1 VTTTQTYTEQTTTVA
16 GLELRTL
23 VGGAGPDLLWLHH
36 STGSLGWLPFH
47 ESLAQHFRV
56 WVPDLPG
63 YGRSQRPDW
72 ARHPRDIALLLNRA
86 TAKLGLSSPLLV
98 GHGFGGWLAAEL
110 ATMNP
115 TAFSAL
121 VLVGA
126 AGIKPREGEI
136 MDQIMWD
143 YDDYVKQGFRE
154 ESAYTAMFGERV
166 DKEIWQ
172 LWDLSREMTA
182 RLTWSPWMFNRQ
194 LPPLLPETE
203 TRTLLVWGAAD
214 RVVPPAVGE
223 QYAAG
228 LPNATLEVLPNVG
241 HLVELEQPQIL
252 AARIVAF
259 ANES

>member
-1 VTTTQTYTEQTTTVA
+1 MTTTPTYTEQTTTVA
-16 GLELRTL
+16 GLALRTL

-36 STGSLGWLPFH
+36 STGSLGWLPLH
-47 ESLAQHFRV
+47 ESLAEHFRV

-72 ARHPRDIALLLNRA
+72 ARHPRDVALLLNRA
-86 TAKLGLSSPLLV
+86 AAKLGLSSPVLV
-98 GHGFGGWLAAEL
+98 GHGFGGWVAAEL

-143 YDDYVKQGFRE
+143 YDDYVKQGFCE

-166 DKEIWQ
+166 DKDIWR
-172 LWDLSREMTA
+172 LWDLSREMTV

-214 RVVPPAVGE
+214 RVVPPVVGE

-228 LPNATLEVLPNVG
+228 LPNATLEVLPNAG
-241 HLVELEQPQIL
+241 HLVELEQPQML